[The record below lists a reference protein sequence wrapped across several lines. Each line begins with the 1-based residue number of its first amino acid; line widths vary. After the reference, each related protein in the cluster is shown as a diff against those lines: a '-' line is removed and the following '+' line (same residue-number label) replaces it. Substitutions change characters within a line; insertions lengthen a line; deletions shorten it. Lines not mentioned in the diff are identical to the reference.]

1 MIELFQ
7 QPNIDWMG
15 KAKYFFGLSGL
26 LLVIGWS
33 AIFLK
38 GGIKYGIDFKGGTNV
53 DVIFAEPPS
62 IDKLRGG
69 LQAQGLNNTE
79 IQTISSSAIPTANS
93 NEVLIFVE
101 QAGQSDQAIDE
112 SKAKVLK
119 ALAATYGVA
128 GSTKPDFNSYSVT
141 PSTLANF
148 LSQRDPLGLSVGA
161 GDRYQ
166 TLAKN
171 LLGFRDKE
179 KNGVIT
185 NLADLSQVSGA
196 TPPVVSAIEENYSLA
211 PFAIRDVRIVGPKVG
226 AELRNQAIR
235 VTLYALAGML
245 VYIAFRFYGGQI
257 GSSTAWSSKGGF
269 LLRFVDRI
277 IFGVA
282 AVLAVFHDVLITLG
296 LFKIFRFEIS
306 LTVIAALLTLVG
318 YSMNDTIVIF
328 DRIRENNRLLRKEPF
343 AEVVNKSI
351 NQTLSRTILTSGL
364 TFLTVLVLFL
374 MGGQVLRAFSFAL
387 VVGIV
392 VGTYSSFGIAAPLV
406 VAWNRWRGHGVTGT
420 GTAAGNKT
428 RGADGGT
435 PRLAPAGR
443 R

>member
-1 MIELFQ
+1 MIELFK

-15 KAKYFFGLSGL
+15 KAKYFFALSGL
-26 LLVIGWS
+26 LLVIGW
-33 AIFLK
+33 ATIFFK

-53 DVIFAEPPS
+53 DVMFAQPPN
-62 IDKLRGG
+62 IDKLRSG
-69 LQAQGLNNTE
+69 LRAQGLNNTE
-79 IQTISSSAIPTANS
+79 IQSISSGAIATSRS

-101 QAGQSDQAIDE
+101 QAGQGDQAIDD
-112 SKAKVLK
+112 SKSKVLT
-119 ALAATYGVA
+119 ALNATYGV
-128 GSTKPDFNSYSVT
+128 SSSSKPDFNSV
-141 PSTLANF
+141 STNALADS
-148 LSQRDPLGLSVGA
+148 LAQKDPLGLSIGA
-161 GDRYQ
+161 GNKYQ
-166 TLAKN
+166 ALASGI
-171 LLGFRDKE
+171 LAFRDND
-179 KNGVIT
+179 KNGVID
-185 NLADLSQVSGA
+185 NFSELSQVPGV
-196 TPPVVSAIEENYSLA
+196 TPAIVSAVEQHYSLA
-211 PFAIRDVRIVGPKVG
+211 PFAIRHVEIVGPKVG
-226 AELRNQAIR
+226 AGLRNQAIR

-257 GSSTAWSSKGGF
+257 GGSTGWSGRGGF
-269 LLRFVDRI
+269 VLRFVDRI

-296 LFKIFRFEIS
+296 LFKIFGFEIS

-343 AEVVNKSI
+343 AAVVNKSI

-406 VAWNRWRGHGVTGT
+406 VAWNRWRGHNVAAGT

-428 RGADGGT
+428 RGSEGGT
-435 PRLAPAGR
+435 ARLAPAGR

>member
-1 MIELFQ
+1 MIELFK

-15 KAKYFFGLSGL
+15 KAKYFFALSGL
-26 LLVIGWS
+26 LLVIGWA
-33 AIFLK
+33 AIIFR
-38 GGIKYGIDFKGGTNV
+38 GGIKYGIDFRGGTNV
-53 DVIFAEPPS
+53 DVIFSQPPD
-62 IDKLRGG
+62 IDKLRSG
-69 LQAQGLNNTE
+69 LQAQGLSNTE
-79 IQTISSSAIPTANS
+79 IQGISSSALSTSHS

-101 QAGQSDQAIDE
+101 QAGQGDE
-112 SKAKVLK
+112 AVGESRTKVIN
-119 ALAATYGVA
+119 ALDATYGVS
-128 GSTKPDFNSYSVT
+128 GSSKPDFNAVT
-141 PSTLANF
+141 PAALANF
-148 LSQRDPLGLSVGA
+148 LSQKDPLGLSIGA
-161 GDRYQ
+161 GDKYQ

-171 LLGFRDKE
+171 LLAYRDKDR
-179 KNGVIT
+179 NGVVS
-185 NLADLSQVSGA
+185 NLAELSQVSGA
-196 TPPVVSAIEENYSLA
+196 TPAVVAAIEENYSLA
-211 PFAIRDVRIVGPKVG
+211 PFAIRNVEIVGPKVG

-257 GSSTAWSSKGGF
+257 SGSTGWAGKGGF
-269 LLRFVDRI
+269 VLRFIDRI

-296 LFKIFRFEIS
+296 LFKIFGFEIS

-328 DRIRENNRLLRKEPF
+328 DRIRENNRLLRKEAF
-343 AEVVNKSI
+343 ADVVNKSI

-406 VAWNRWRGHGVTGT
+406 VAWNRWRGHSAAAST

-428 RGADGGT
+428 RGTAAQ
-435 PRLAPAGR
+435 RA
-443 R
+443 